1 MHGYP
6 KWLNTKEDYI
16 YVADHFDY
24 AQWSPDWQALLDD
37 LYQWQYVKD
46 LASREE
52 GIEDATHRVEE
63 VEDADGA
70 VIYQQWEYKK
80 DDHARL
86 YQLGFTEEEVRNK
99 LNEA

>member
-16 YVADHFDY
+16 YVSEHFPREK
-24 AQWSPDWQALLDD
+24 WMPDWQALLDD
-37 LYQWQYVKD
+37 LYQWMYVAD

-52 GIEDATHRVEE
+52 GIEDATHRIETIE
-63 VEDADGA
+63 HDDGT
-70 VIYQQWEYKK
+70 VSYEQWAYKK
-80 DDHARL
+80 DEFARL
-86 YQLGFTEEEVRNK
+86 YQLGFTEDEVRNK